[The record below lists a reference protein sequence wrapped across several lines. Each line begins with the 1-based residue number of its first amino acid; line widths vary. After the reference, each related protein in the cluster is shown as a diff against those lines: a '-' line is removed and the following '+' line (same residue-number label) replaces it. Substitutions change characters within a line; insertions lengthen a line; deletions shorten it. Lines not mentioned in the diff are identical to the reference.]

1 MDAPADTVP
10 GPVTDD
16 AEATRFGQL
25 LDQRAGIADPARPHA
40 AAEAIRAGVGIYQM
54 QAKVLNCHGWG
65 SCGECRVNI
74 VKGME
79 NTSPRGLKERI
90 RMFFSMAYV
99 GSEKTM
105 RLACQTRVHGD
116 VEVQTKPP
124 LNLFGENFFS

>member
-1 MDAPADTVP
+1 MPTIKFVSEKKEVQVP
-10 GPVTDD
+10 EGSNLRT
-16 AEATRFGQL
+16 
-25 LDQRAGIADPARPHA
+25 
-40 AAEAIRAGVGIYQM
+40 EAIRAGVGIYQM